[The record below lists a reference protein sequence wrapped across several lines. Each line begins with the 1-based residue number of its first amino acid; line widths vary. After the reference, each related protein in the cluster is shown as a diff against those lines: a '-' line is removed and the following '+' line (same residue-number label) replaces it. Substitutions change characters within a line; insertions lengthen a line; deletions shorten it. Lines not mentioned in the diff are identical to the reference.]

1 MVDSPSLSLDY
12 LWNELLKVSIF
23 FQRPV
28 VQRQFFAVVVT
39 TLLAW
44 AFSRWIW
51 FQLRQR
57 YPQLRVDEDCNQRLE
72 WKQYSL
78 ALIHYL
84 TTPTLIL
91 GAVSM
96 VTLLFKQWGW
106 FADYLTDSVNVIGSF
121 WLYRLLVG
129 SLFTFLPIAFVK
141 RLRLL
146 FLGPLFCVY
155 VLCHSLSWFFNLRQI
170 ANVNLLTLFGEPV
183 LLKALF
189 ISILGLYFW
198 NIGVF
203 LFEDLLLKIFQNQ
216 GFQNSRIRQ
225 VVSLL
230 LRYFLIALGTV
241 LIFGYVGV
249 SPTAV
254 AAISGGLS
262 VGLGFGLKEVIS
274 NFVSGIWLLFEG
286 ALKPGDIIK
295 INGDISKV
303 IRLGVRAT
311 TVQVVKDNS
320 EEIIPNQI
328 FFTENVSTLTGSNN
342 LVFLSLVVGADYDC
356 SPPKVIEVL
365 LSVAHDH
372 PQVLETPSPSAFALN
387 FGDSSIDYEL
397 KFCIADPLIFKGVT
411 SELICGVW
419 QAFAD
424 HDIEI
429 PYPQRDL
436 RIRSGGLE
444 ISSTMRPT

>member
-1 MVDSPSLSLDY
+1 MNDSAILPLNY
-12 LWNELLKVSIF
+12 LWDELLKISIF

-28 VQRQFFAVVVT
+28 VQCQFVAIMAT

-44 AFSRWIW
+44 ALSRWIW

-57 YPQLRVDEDCNQRLE
+57 YPQLTVDENCNQRLE
-72 WKQYSL
+72 WRQYSI

-84 TTPTLIL
+84 TTPTLIFV
-91 GAVSM
+91 AVSL
-96 VTLLFKQWGW
+96 VTLLFERWGW
-106 FADYLTDSVNVIGSF
+106 FSGYLTDSLNVIGSF
-121 WLYRLLVG
+121 WLYRLFVG
-129 SLFTFLPIAFVK
+129 SLFSFLPIAFVK

-155 VLCHSLSWFFNLRQI
+155 VICHILSWFFELRQI
-170 ANVNLLTLFGEPV
+170 ANVNVLTLFGEPI

-203 LFEDLLLKIFQNQ
+203 LFEDLLLTIFRNQ
-216 GFQNSRIRQ
+216 GFQSSRIRQ

-230 LRYFLIALGTV
+230 LRYFLIGLGTV

-328 FFTENVSTLTGSNN
+328 FFTQNVSTLTGSNN

-372 PQVLETPSPSAFALN
+372 PQVLETPPPSAFALN

-397 KFCIADPLIFKGVT
+397 KFCIADPLIFKVVT
-411 SELICGVW
+411 SELICSVW

-436 RIRSGGLE
+436 RIRNGSLE
-444 ISSTMRPT
+444 MST

>member
-1 MVDSPSLSLDY
+1 MADSTNLPISY
-12 LWNELLKVSIF
+12 LWDELLKVSIF

-28 VQRQFFAVVVT
+28 IQRQFVTVVIT

-44 AFSRWIW
+44 AISRWIW

-57 YPQLRVDEDCNQRLE
+57 YPQLNIDENCNQRLE

-84 TTPTLIL
+84 STPTVIL
-91 GAVSM
+91 GAVSI
-96 VTLLFKQWGW
+96 VTLLFEQGGW
-106 FADYLTDSVNVIGSF
+106 FAGYLTDSLNIIGSF
-121 WLYRLLVG
+121 WFYRLFVG
-129 SLFTFLPIAFVK
+129 SLFTFLPIPFVK
-141 RLRLL
+141 RVRLL
-146 FLGPLFCVY
+146 FLGPLFCIY
-155 VLCHSLSWFFNLRQI
+155 AICRILSWFFNLRELAQV
-170 ANVNLLTLFGEPV
+170 NVLNLFGEPI
-183 LLKALF
+183 LLKSLF

-203 LFEDLLLKIFQNQ
+203 LFENLLLTIFQNQ

-230 LRYFLIALGTV
+230 LRYFLIGLGTV
-241 LIFGYVGV
+241 IIFGYVGV

-303 IRLGVRAT
+303 MRLGVRAT

-328 FFTENVSTLTGSNN
+328 FFTQNVSTLTGSNN

-372 PQVLETPSPSAFALN
+372 PQVLETPPPSAFALN

-397 KFCIADPLIFKGVT
+397 KFCIADPLMFKVVT
-411 SELICGVW
+411 SELICAVW
-419 QAFAD
+419 QAFTD
-424 HDIEI
+424 HGIEI

-436 RIRSGGLE
+436 RIRSDSLKL
-444 ISSTMRPT
+444 SSTP

>member
-1 MVDSPSLSLDY
+1 MPDSMPLTLNY
-12 LWNELLKVSIF
+12 LWDELLKVSII

-28 VQRQFFAVVVT
+28 VQRQFLVVILT

-44 AFSRWIW
+44 SLSRWIW

-57 YPQLRVDEDCNQRLE
+57 YPQLNIDEDCNQRLE
-72 WKQYSL
+72 WKQYGL
-78 ALIHYL
+78 TVIQYL
-84 TTPTLIL
+84 STPTLVL
-91 GAVSM
+91 GAVSI

-106 FADYLTDSVNVIGSF
+106 FAGYLTDSLNVIALF
-121 WLYRLLVG
+121 LLYRLCV
-129 SLFTFLPIAFVK
+129 SALFIFLPISFVK
-141 RLRLL
+141 RLRFL
-146 FLGPLFCVY
+146 FLGPLFCVFII
-155 VLCHSLSWFFNLRQI
+155 CHTLSWFFDLRQL
-170 ANVNLLTLFGEPV
+170 AQVNMLTLFGEPI
-183 LLKALF
+183 LLKSLF

-198 NIGVF
+198 NMGVF
-203 LFEDLLLKIFQNQ
+203 LFEDLLLRIFQGQ
-216 GFQNSRIRQ
+216 GFPNPRIRH

-230 LRYFLIALGTV
+230 LRYFLIGLGMV

-303 IRLGVRAT
+303 VRLGVRAT

-328 FFTENVSTLTGSNN
+328 FFTQNVSTLTGSNN
-342 LVFLSLVVGADYDC
+342 LVFLSLVVGANYDC

-365 LSVAHDH
+365 LSVAHAH
-372 PQVLETPSPSAFALN
+372 SQVLATPPPSAFALN

-397 KFCIADPLIFKGVT
+397 KFCIADPLIFKVVT
-411 SELICGVW
+411 SELICAVW

-424 HDIEI
+424 HEIEI

-436 RIRSGGLE
+436 HIRDGGLQVF
-444 ISSTMRPT
+444 SPPH

>member
-1 MVDSPSLSLDY
+1 MADSAIRSLDY
-12 LWNELLKVSIF
+12 LWDELLKVSIY
-23 FQRPV
+23 FQRPAVQLQFVAIVLTTV
-28 VQRQFFAVVVT
+28 V
-39 TLLAW
+39 AW
-44 AFSRWIW
+44 GLSRWIW
-51 FQLRQR
+51 FKLKQR
-57 YPQLRVDEDCNQRLE
+57 YPQFQVDESCNQRLE
-72 WKQYSL
+72 WKQYSI
-78 ALIHYL
+78 ALIQYL
-84 TTPTLIL
+84 SPPTLIFIAL
-91 GAVSM
+91 NIVI
-96 VTLLFKQWGW
+96 LLFKQWGGLTG
-106 FADYLTDSVNVIGSF
+106 YLSDSLDIIGYF
-121 WLYRLLVG
+121 WGYRLLVG
-129 SLFTFLPIAFVK
+129 LLFSFLPINFVK
-141 RLRLL
+141 RSHVL
-146 FLGPLFCVY
+146 FLGPLFGLY
-155 VLCHSLSWFFNLRQI
+155 VVCRILDWFFDLKGI
-170 ANVNLLTLFGEPV
+170 AQVNILTLFGEPI
-183 LLKALF
+183 LLKAVF

-203 LFEDLLLKIFQNQ
+203 LFETLLLTIFQNQ

-230 LRYFLIALGTV
+230 LRYFLIGLGVV
-241 LIFGYVGV
+241 LICGYVGV

-328 FFTENVSTLTGSNN
+328 FFTQNVSTLTGSNN

-365 LSVAHDH
+365 LAVARDH
-372 PQVLETPSPSAFALN
+372 PKVLDTPPPSAFALS
-387 FGDSSIDYEL
+387 FGESSIDYEL
-397 KFCIADPLIFKGVT
+397 KFCIADPLIFKVVT

-424 HDIEI
+424 NGIEI

-436 RIRSGGLE
+436 RIRNDTLNPPE
-444 ISSTMRPT
+444 PQI